1 MSILSILHEVPP
13 ECGTP
18 LLPLHPAPSSVPACL
33 APTALQKCT
42 PHAHWIDI
50 IPSPIMRDNCI
61 RWASTID
68 EEDLCSDFIG
78 GLYEGNADCDTKGWI
93 VWNDPWDVEGWE
105 VSEGFVKKW
114 GYLLQGCGDIIEAS
128 NRWRAIRGED
138 ALVVE
143 V

>member
-1 MSILSILHEVPP
+1 
-13 ECGTP
+13 
-18 LLPLHPAPSSVPACL
+18 
-33 APTALQKCT
+33 
-42 PHAHWIDI
+42 
-50 IPSPIMRDNCI
+50 MRDNCI